1 MTVGVLVLHNPC
13 TAPPCPSP
21 NRQCRGGHPYSP
33 DSRTTPNQRHSAGGM
48 MRLRSRFRICLPS
61 PCCCALQADTWQHG
75 KTSSRLLPRAGAPPH
90 NITHMSRTV
99 QLQGLTAPSP
109 APVTARPVACQRQPL
124 HKADIPHSLCPR
136 LRHFQRV
143 PWNRQLAPTDS
154 SDSAIEFDDYIS
166 TRTCNYKQG
175 RALQGWVGGRIGRR
189 AAGCFAART
198 ANPICPVRRHSKST

>member
-1 MTVGVLVLHNPC
+1 MAQRVVLLNCWCLATRSAAWSLLTVGVLVLHNPC

-136 LRHFQRV
+136 LRHFQRYYKILWSSRHGPV
-143 PWNRQLAPTDS
+143 CAPLFTGAGRPVFLQSALEQTACANRQ
-154 SDSAIEFDDYIS
+154 
-166 TRTCNYKQG
+166 Q
-175 RALQGWVGGRIGRR
+175 
-189 AAGCFAART
+189 
-198 ANPICPVRRHSKST
+198 